1 MSKVEDGKVT
11 GYEIRGGAAWITLDS
26 PENRNALTDR
36 LVQELLAR
44 LSDAMTDSA
53 VRVVVLTG
61 NGPAFCAGADLKK
74 RGGGAAG
81 GSADNPFV
89 RVMQLMREGPK
100 PVICAVNGHAFG
112 GGIGLV
118 ASADIAIGVDSAL
131 FSFSEVRLGLIPAMI
146 SVVVLPKVGA
156 HDTMRLFLTGERFSA
171 AQAKGYGLL
180 HRVVAVSEL
189 EAAVLADADAIAR
202 GGPVAIAEAKQLV
215 RAVSRLSIEDGFAYA
230 ADKISTLFGSDEA
243 SEGMAA
249 FNEKRPATWVPRK
262 NDGS

>member
-1 MSKVEDGKVT
+1 MTKAEDWKVT
-11 GYEIRGGAAWITLDS
+11 RYEIRGGAAWITLDS
-26 PENRNALTDR
+26 PENRNALSDR

-44 LSDAMTDSA
+44 LSEAMTDSA

-118 ASADIAIGVDSAL
+118 ASADSCTSG
-131 FSFSEVRLGLIPAMI
+131 
-146 SVVVLPKVGA
+146 
-156 HDTMRLFLTGERFSA
+156 RFSA
-171 AQAKGYGLL
+171 I
-180 HRVVAVSEL
+180 S
-189 EAAVLADADAIAR
+189 AR
-202 GGPVAIAEAKQLV
+202 SSCQHNSRSR
-215 RAVSRLSIEDGFAYA
+215 RASTCSRTA
-230 ADKISTLFGSDEA
+230 
-243 SEGMAA
+243 
-249 FNEKRPATWVPRK
+249 R
-262 NDGS
+262 